1 MSNPLT
7 NVFTPQVRRVVYV
20 VATLAAAAWGAF
32 EAADEDWRKAVPLF
46 LGALISLTAA
56 SNASPTPTVDPGEG
70 GAADVGLI
78 LLIAVFVMVLL
89 IFLGWHG
96 HVLH

>member
-7 NVFTPQVRRVVYV
+7 NVTTPQVRRVVYV
-20 VATLAAAAWGAF
+20 LATVAAAAWGAF

-56 SNASPTPTVDPGEG
+56 SNASPTPEAPPDEG
-70 GAADVGLI
+70 GFTDVGL
-78 LLIAVFVMVLL
+78 VLL
-89 IFLGWHG
+89 
-96 HVLH
+96 VLVLVLVVLLFFRVHA